1 MKTPAMKTSTE
12 SDSIITL
19 AAIVA
24 GEDVACGDFVALLNT
39 TYEVP
44 SYMWDAGPAMLPIDE
59 LVRLRMIPSDAGV
72 PLKVFGVCL
81 PFLYVKSSS
90 GELKT
95 LDLRRQQIVRL
106 DRACAKEVWDE
117 LKPAS
122 KKN

>member
-1 MKTPAMKTSTE
+1 MKTSTE
-12 SDSIITL
+12 SNSTTV
-19 AAIVA
+19 AAVVA

-39 TYEVP
+39 TCEVP
-44 SYMWDAGPAMLPIDE
+44 SYMWDAGPAMLPIEE

-72 PLKVFGVCL
+72 PLKVFGICL
-81 PFLYVKSSS
+81 PFLYVKNS
-90 GELKT
+90 GGQLKT

-117 LKPAS
+117 LKPV

>member
-1 MKTPAMKTSTE
+1 MKTSTQ
-12 SDSIITL
+12 SDSTITL

-44 SYMWDAGPAMLPIDE
+44 SYMWDAGPATLPIDE

-81 PFLYVKSSS
+81 PFLYVKSSG

-106 DRACAKEVWDE
+106 DRACAKEVWNE

-122 KKN
+122 KKNGS